1 MEKKLQIIGNG
12 KLNLS
17 VDQIE
22 FDLYLKALKPNYN
35 DAYKLAEIQ
44 LSQLQKDMAKIGFAK
59 DALKT
64 NSFVINQHYEN
75 YRDENNN
82 YQTKLVGY
90 EVNHQLTLKYAYDV
104 DMLGKIINILTECD
118 AQPEFNIRFT
128 VKDQNQAKLELLKRI
143 TKDAK
148 AKARVLAKENKAK
161 LIGIAEIDYTYS
173 DNNFYS
179 PTVYE
184 HSVNAK
190 CLAATGM
197 EITAADVQIE
207 GSARFVWEIE

>member
-1 MEKKLQIIGNG
+1 MEKKLQIIGSG

-22 FDLYLKALKPNYN
+22 FDLNLKALKQDYN

-44 LSQLQKDMAKIGFAK
+44 LSQLQKDMAKIGFTK
-59 DALKT
+59 KELKT
-64 NSFVINQHYEN
+64 NSFVVNQHYEN

-82 YQTKLVGY
+82 YQTKLTGY
-90 EVNHQLTLKYAYDV
+90 EVNHQLTLKCAYDV
-104 DMLGKIINILTECD
+104 ELLGRIINTLTVCD

-128 VKDQNQAKLELLKRI
+128 VKDQHQAKLELLKKI

-148 AKARVLAKENKAK
+148 TKARVLAKENKVK
-161 LIGIAEIDYTYS
+161 LIGITEIDYTYS

-184 HSVNAK
+184 RSVNAK